1 MNDVLQDDDADAQAD
16 EEMELEEQD
25 QLLNRG
31 LEDLG
36 NKHREQKVIFV
47 IYKFISYVIE
57 I

>member
-47 IYKFISYVIE
+47 IYNFIPYAIE

>member
-47 IYKFISYVIE
+47 IYKFTSYVIE

>member
-47 IYKFISYVIE
+47 I
-57 I
+57 

>member
-47 IYKFISYVIE
+47 IYKFISYFIE